1 MYIYLYVTVFLHIN
15 NVRQSL
21 NGTNWFAVL
30 NILLQRLKHHKMWLN
45 PANRHG
51 NVDETHMHKCR
62 QYLYD
67 G

>member
-45 PANRHG
+45 PANRI
-51 NVDETHMHKCR
+51 VTAMAT
-62 QYLYD
+62 
-67 G
+67 